1 MMGDSES
8 SINSFSSRSVNPNS
22 FVMASMKEA
31 LAAASSV
38 KQINKKQFNPKGA
51 TIQGGGLLQELNDSL
66 NQRCGNKEQL
76 PQEYEKLL
84 QKMESDIRGHIR
96 LRTTNIYF
104 NYLQLEHEMK
114 IHLDYLEGKVE
125 ELENSTLKLTVDK
138 KQTSKKLM
146 TLEDSYKQ
154 VKIDTQKELEDAK
167 LQKSILQD
175 KFDSMDRKYK
185 EQIER

>member
-1 MMGDSES
+1 
-8 SINSFSSRSVNPNS
+8 
-22 FVMASMKEA
+22 
-31 LAAASSV
+31 
-38 KQINKKQFNPKGA
+38 
-51 TIQGGGLLQELNDSL
+51 
-66 NQRCGNKEQL
+66 
-76 PQEYEKLL
+76 
-84 QKMESDIRGHIR
+84 
-96 LRTTNIYF
+96 
-104 NYLQLEHEMK
+104 MK

>member
-1 MMGDSES
+1 
-8 SINSFSSRSVNPNS
+8 
-22 FVMASMKEA
+22 
-31 LAAASSV
+31 
-38 KQINKKQFNPKGA
+38 
-51 TIQGGGLLQELNDSL
+51 
-66 NQRCGNKEQL
+66 
-76 PQEYEKLL
+76 
-84 QKMESDIRGHIR
+84 
-96 LRTTNIYF
+96 
-104 NYLQLEHEMK
+104 MK

-125 ELENSTLKLTVDK
+125 ELENATLKLTVDK